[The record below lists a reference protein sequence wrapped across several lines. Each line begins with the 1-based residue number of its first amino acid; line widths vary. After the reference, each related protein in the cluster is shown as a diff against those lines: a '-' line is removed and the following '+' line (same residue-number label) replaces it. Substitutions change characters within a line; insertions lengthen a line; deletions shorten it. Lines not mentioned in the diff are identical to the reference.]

1 MNSLEFRN
9 RLQRVYRY
17 HIGFSKMIVE
27 STKKLDIN
35 RSTKQ
40 LAGVRVFVLLAI
52 AVVTLVIGSSG
63 AGLWLGNS
71 ALSAPMI
78 AFSGGTFEASG
89 VAHVPGTDAVLFVDD
104 GRPNEVFWMRL
115 GEDRKQAG
123 AIKSIDLATSI
134 VDLEGITTDGVKF
147 YVVGSQSKSKG
158 ADQAGLARF
167 TFDAATQRATGTQSA
182 SGLKKFLADNVAE
195 LQGMEN
201 TKYNDGGINVEGIA
215 WDPRNKRLLLG
226 LRSPVVDGQALVV
239 PLKMRDVNGPFS
251 FDNLEVEGRKA
262 IRLPLNGGGVRSI
275 EYDEARNAFF
285 LITGAGPNAE
295 KMDFKLW
302 EWSGNET
309 PPALREMDTF
319 DRRLKP
325 EGITR
330 VATGT
335 RDFLFIVFDTSG
347 YAATD

>member
-1 MNSLEFRN
+1 MEMS
-9 RLQRVYRY
+9 RV
-17 HIGFSKMIVE
+17 FFLLMIVV
-27 STKKLDIN
+27 LAVLIG
-35 RSTKQ
+35 
-40 LAGVRVFVLLAI
+40 AGV
-52 AVVTLVIGSSG
+52 GN
-63 AGLWLGNS
+63 WLSNPAS
-71 ALSAPMI
+71 AEPMT

-104 GRPNEVFWMRL
+104 GRTNEVFLMRL

-123 AIKSIDLATSI
+123 AIKSLDLATSI
-134 VDLEGITTDGVKF
+134 IDLEGITTDGVNF

-167 TFDAATQRATGTQSA
+167 TFDASNQRTVGTQSA

-201 TKYNDGGINVEGIA
+201 RKYNDGGINVEGIA

-239 PLKMRDVNGPFS
+239 PLKLRDANAAFS

-262 IRLPLNGGGVRSI
+262 IRLPLNGAGIRSI
-275 EYDEARNAFF
+275 EYDEARKAFF
-285 LITGAGPNAE
+285 LITGAGPNSE

-302 EWSGNET
+302 EWSGNEA
-309 PPALREMDTF
+309 PALREMNTF

-330 VATGT
+330 FANGN
-335 RDFLFIVFDTSG
+335 RDFVFIVFDTSG